1 VLGDLSSVRDWSFA
15 GDIMF
20 GAWLMLQQD
29 RASDYILAS
38 GVGRTVEEFAEV
50 AFAKVGLEASNHIRL
65 DPTLRRTPEPTARV
79 GDPSYA
85 RSRLGWRQSMTFD
98 QLVHRMVDADLRALS
113 ATARST

>member
-1 VLGDLSSVRDWSFA
+1 MLGDLSSVRDWSFA

-50 AFAKVGLEASNHIRL
+50 AFAKVGLEASNHIRV
-65 DPTLRRTPEPTARV
+65 DPALLRTPKPTARV
-79 GDPSYA
+79 GDPSRA
-85 RSRLGWRQSMTFD
+85 RSRIGWRPIMTFD